1 MTGSS
6 MVPQKVR
13 SLWAKSGVAT
23 FPAFL
28 CQSSNSVSQG
38 LQPNSADTSEAPTTD
53 ERKASSPS
61 PARMGD
67 IAFISS
73 SNLKCDEHAHQ
84 ERAGEQHHHAKRRD
98 IHRRFRHIVAVD
110 FLTHR
115 SEEHTSELQSLM
127 RT

>member
-28 CQSSNSVSQG
+28 CQSSNSVRQG
-38 LQPNSADTSEAPTTD
+38 LQPNSADTSEAPTPD

-73 SNLKCDEHAHQ
+73 SNLKCDEHAHP
-84 ERAGEQHHHAKRRD
+84 ERAGEQHQIGK
-98 IHRRFRHIVAVD
+98 
-110 FLTHR
+110 
-115 SEEHTSELQSLM
+115 HTSELQSLM
-127 RT
+127 RTSYAVFCLKKKLNSTRH